1 MEELF
6 IQFLE
11 ESQFNSPNFSKNMQL
26 LIAKERVL
34 EEYYSYFITK
44 QNKKERNKIDNYLTA
59 LIEINLNKK

>member
-1 MEELF
+1 
-6 IQFLE
+6 
-11 ESQFNSPNFSKNMQL
+11 MQL